1 MGLFAFLSLKTQC
14 IGGKYGDP
22 YFTSNFMWNQKF
34 SGGTF
39 WAYKFSFFHQIC
51 HPKQASGCKFQQIF
65 TTPLNTFMLL
75 NHQLYFVQQTYLWVL
90 NEDSEF
96 DFAFNKLKVAG
107 VMTDY
112 PTRLRDYLH
121 SSNLNPGQ
129 PVPTANG
136 SERSEL
142 IKKD

>member
-1 MGLFAFLSLKTQC
+1 
-14 IGGKYGDP
+14 
-22 YFTSNFMWNQKF
+22 
-34 SGGTF
+34 
-39 WAYKFSFFHQIC
+39 
-51 HPKQASGCKFQQIF
+51 
-65 TTPLNTFMLL
+65 MLL

-107 VMTDY
+107 IMTDY

-129 PVPTANG
+129 PEPTANG

>member
-1 MGLFAFLSLKTQC
+1 
-14 IGGKYGDP
+14 
-22 YFTSNFMWNQKF
+22 
-34 SGGTF
+34 
-39 WAYKFSFFHQIC
+39 
-51 HPKQASGCKFQQIF
+51 
-65 TTPLNTFMLL
+65 MLL

-112 PTRLRDYLH
+112 PTRLRDYLC

-129 PVPTANG
+129 SVPTANG